1 MIVELYNHQDG
12 FKAFAIIM
20 SCALHSMLEVHIS
33 TLLLFCTHATPLTTK
48 KYLGY
53 FPQKTKKK
61 SFEKLLILENP
72 QAQNPLKHKK
82 FHAKI
87 LFLIF
92 NDIFK
97 KLNIKVILTL
107 AKLILQDFCGC
118 LCCSQGWNLWLYW
131 GVASGRPALPLSA
144 LLSWAQLLSSA
155 SLSSQLSVLKFRCAS

>member
-1 MIVELYNHQDG
+1 MSSTTTKKG

-48 KYLGY
+48 SIWDI
-53 FPQKTKKK
+53 FHKKPK
-61 SFEKLLILENP
+61 KNP
-72 QAQNPLKHKK
+72 LKNYWFLKHKK

-131 GVASGRPALPLSA
+131 GGCKWASGAAALSP
-144 LLSWAQLLSSA
+144 
-155 SLSSQLSVLKFRCAS
+155 SQLGATTQLCIA